1 VRGSVK
7 AIAQSK
13 GEKPLYMTKAV
24 KSVQGWQASREA
36 IARRFYSVTGQPN
49 LPDTKVG
56 FKKKSQRTK
65 KIADTRRKLKI
76 YRGGWWGETERK
88 QFYR

>member
-1 VRGSVK
+1 MRGSVK

-36 IARRFYSVTGQPN
+36 LARAV
-49 LPDTKVG
+49 L
-56 FKKKSQRTK
+56 FKKSSSK
-65 KIADTRRKLKI
+65 KRKVSEPGRSPTL
-76 YRGGWWGETERK
+76 EEN
-88 QFYR
+88 

>member
-36 IARRFYSVTGQPN
+36 LARAVLFKKSSS
-49 LPDTKVG
+49 K
-56 FKKKSQRTK
+56 KKKSQRTW
-65 KIADTRRKLKI
+65 KIADTRRKLKF
-76 YRGGWWGETERK
+76 YRGGGWWGETERK
-88 QFYR
+88 QFYH